1 MYTGEV
7 MHTHDVMDTS
17 AVLLVPEDTSTVV
30 NMEMSDVSTSFHTS
44 LQISPFN
51 PL

>member
-1 MYTGEV
+1 MYTSEV
-7 MHTHDVMDTS
+7 MHTRGVMNTR

-44 LQISPFN
+44 LQISPY